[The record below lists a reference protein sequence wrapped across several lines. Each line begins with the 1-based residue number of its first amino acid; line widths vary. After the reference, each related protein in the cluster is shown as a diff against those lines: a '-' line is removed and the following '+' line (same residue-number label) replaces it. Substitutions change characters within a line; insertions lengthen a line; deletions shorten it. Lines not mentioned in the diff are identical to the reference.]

1 MKKAAIYARVSSDI
15 QRKEKTIDSQIIE
28 LKKQVASAG
37 DILVKEYIDD
47 GFSGARLDRPAMDQL
62 RKDLKVNLFD
72 TIYFLNT
79 DRIARDVTY
88 QTIIIAEILK
98 QRKQIIIN
106 GKDYINNSE
115 NKFTLTVLGAVA
127 ELERAKI
134 AERVGRGKALKLAMG
149 YHSGRGS
156 NIYGYDYILK
166 APDKPS
172 GELKINEKE
181 AKIIQLAF
189 EMYAKGNCGLNQ
201 VVKKFETMGVQTK
214 KGRKLWWR
222 SILKTMLQNE
232 TYAGTA
238 YANKMVYTKEYANPL
253 FGTASKTKIVHRPKS
268 EWVGIKV
275 PAIVSK
281 ALFDKVQKRFDWNQK
296 HYRNPRKI
304 QLLSTLIKC
313 GSCGRSCFGYRRYY
327 VEKRSKPH
335 KVYHKM
341 AYKCNWRLRAGVHL
355 ESSGVKKCHN
365 KEIKS
370 EILESK
376 VFDMIREWML
386 DPTKLRECMDFFR
399 GKTQAAQLRVERRLK
414 RIDELIKKIT
424 VKKKRVIDLYASSTL
439 DQRGYIEKNL
449 EYDNEENKLKA
460 ERSDLTRRI
469 PLLHKTE
476 IVDAS
481 IKQYCESLKVR
492 LNRCSDFDMKRKFVL
507 DYVEKIVYN
516 NDSVVLR
523 GSVPVKMKAYESS
536 DLAEASKLEFK
547 LSDRISAS
555 ERLGRKFDSRPLSAQ
570 RGSTK

>member
-15 QRKEKTIDSQIIE
+15 QRKEKTIDSQVLE

-37 DILVKEYIDD
+37 DILVREYIDD
-47 GFSGARLDRPAMDQL
+47 GYSGARLDRPAMDQL
-62 RKDLKVNLFD
+62 RKDLKINLFD

-98 QRKQIIIN
+98 NRKQIIIN
-106 GKDYINNSE
+106 GKDYIHNSE

-134 AERVGRGKALKLAMG
+134 AERVGRGKALKLAQG

-166 APDKPS
+166 TPDTPAGS
-172 GELKINEKE
+172 LKIKE
-181 AKIIQLAF
+181 SEARIVRMAF

-201 VVKKFETMGVQTK
+201 IARKFENMGIHTK
-214 KGRKLWWR
+214 NGKKLWWR
-222 SILKTMLQNE
+222 GIFKTMLQNE

-238 YANKMVYTKEYANPL
+238 YFNKMVYTKEYANPL

-275 PAIVSK
+275 PAIISK
-281 ALFDKVQKRFDWNQK
+281 TLFNKVQERFAWNQK

-304 QLLSTLIKC
+304 QLLSTLIRC

-327 VEKRSKPH
+327 VEKRSNPP

-341 AYKCNWRLRAGVHL
+341 AYKCNWRLRAGVH
-355 ESSGVKKCHN
+355 SNSIGIKKCHN

-370 EILESK
+370 QILEDK
-376 VFDMIREWML
+376 VFTMIREWML
-386 DPTKLRECMDFFR
+386 DPAKLRECMDFFR

-414 RIDELIKKIT
+414 RIDELIKELAL
-424 VKKKRVIDLYASSTL
+424 KKKRVIDLYASGTL

-449 EYDNEENKLKA
+449 EYDNEENILKG
-460 ERSDLTRRI
+460 EKTDLIRRI

-476 IVDAS
+476 VVDSS
-481 IKQYCESLKVR
+481 IKQYGETIKTR
-492 LNRCSDFDMKRKFVL
+492 LSRCSDFDAKRKFVL
-507 DYVEKIVYN
+507 DFIEKIVYN
-516 NDSVVLR
+516 NDHVR
-523 GSVPVKMKAYESS
+523 IYGSVPVKLKSYSTETPTESS
-536 DLAEASKLEFK
+536 KIEFS
-547 LSDRISAS
+547 LIDRISAS
-555 ERLGRKFDSRPLSAQ
+555 ERLGRRQ
-570 RGSTK
+570 E